1 MAETLPVKVPRY
13 CPCGGVT
20 NPDGLPV
27 CVCSD
32 ELLADTEAATALTEA
47 RLARRRALE
56 VAWAPLYPDA

>member
-27 CVCSD
+27 CVCSE
-32 ELLADTEAATALTEA
+32 ELLADLVASTALTEA

-56 VAWAPLYPDA
+56 VAWAPLRPDA